1 MKKNYI
7 ISVFAVLI
15 LIFGIFSC
23 SDSDDS
29 GYTPVSPKSPVVVD
43 LAAVPYP
50 KLSDYKFF
58 VGDLKDL
65 QPALNVLPFEPASAL
80 FSDYAHKK
88 RFVWMPEGLKATY
101 NADNKILEMPVGSVL
116 IKNFYY
122 ENVQNVSPAGST
134 RILETRL
141 IIRKANSYEFAN
153 YIWNDQQTEAYYDM
167 AGAYK
172 DITWIDEN
180 GTTKS
185 VEYRIPADVQC
196 VVCHKS
202 SRLVNGNVETVYI
215 PIGIKPQNLNWNY
228 DYGGV
233 TKNQLSKWI
242 EQGYLDSNFS
252 LPSAE
257 NSTVNYNDLTKT
269 LDQRARSYV
278 DINCS
283 HCHSVD
289 RHCEYRPMRFSYSET
304 KNNSTAMGVCV
315 DTEDMQGFDPTLNKI
330 VRGRDIDNSMLY
342 HRLNTVD
349 EAVRMPLHGRT
360 LLHTEGLVLMKDWIN
375 SLEDCH

>member
-7 ISVFAVLI
+7 LSVITVLVLI
-15 LIFGIFSC
+15 FAIYSC
-23 SDSDDS
+23 SKSDDS
-29 GYTPVSPKSPVVVD
+29 GYVPVSPESPVTVD
-43 LAAVPYP
+43 IATVPYP

-58 VGDLKDL
+58 IGEMKNLE
-65 QPALNVLPFEPASAL
+65 PALNVLPFEPASAL

-88 RFVWMPEGLKATY
+88 RFVWMPSGAKATY
-101 NADNKILEMPVGSVL
+101 SADNKILEMPVGSVL

-122 ENVQNVSPAGST
+122 ENVQNATPVGST
-134 RILETRL
+134 RIVETRL

-153 YIWNDQQTEAYYDM
+153 YIWNDEQTEAYYNM

-172 DITWIDEN
+172 DITWKDEN
-180 GTTKS
+180 GITKS

-196 VVCHKS
+196 IVCHKS
-202 SRLVNGNVETVYI
+202 SRLVNGAVETVYI

-228 DYGGV
+228 NYGGV

-289 RHCEYRPMRFSYSET
+289 RHCEYRPMRFAYSDT
-304 KNNSTAMGVCV
+304 KNNLAAMGACV

-330 VRGRDIDNSMLY
+330 VRGRDIEHSMLY
-342 HRLNTVD
+342 HRLNTTD